1 MLVVI
6 KYCQW
11 EYKFMKKV
19 LYSIILFLVV
29 VLFVFVVLFFN
40 MLNKK
45 NLEITLLQQQ
55 VTNVSQN
62 SALDKELQECM
73 AKENYT
79 TTGMSKCVEEQS
91 ISLENEVTHK
101 VQLLNTKLPNDK
113 LFLLQNS
120 QNKWIEYKKAELLLV
135 QAVLQQR
142 DGTINTNISSGD
154 NFKFL
159 QRRVDDLSSYLF
171 DLGE

>member
-1 MLVVI
+1 
-6 KYCQW
+6 
-11 EYKFMKKV
+11 MKKV

-29 VLFVFVVLFFN
+29 VLFVLVVLFFN

-55 VTNVSQN
+55 VTNISQN

-79 TTGMSKCVEEQS
+79 TAGMSKCVDEQS
-91 ISLENEVTHK
+91 ISLEKEITHK
-101 VQLLNTKLPNDK
+101 VQLLNTKLPKDK

-142 DGTINTNISSGD
+142 DGTINTNLSSGD

-159 QRRVDDLSSYLF
+159 QRRVDDLSAYLF
-171 DLGE
+171 NLGE

>member
-1 MLVVI
+1 
-6 KYCQW
+6 
-11 EYKFMKKV
+11 MKKV

-29 VLFVFVVLFFN
+29 VLFVLVVLFFN

-79 TTGMSKCVEEQS
+79 TTGMSK
-91 ISLENEVTHK
+91 
-101 VQLLNTKLPNDK
+101 
-113 LFLLQNS
+113 
-120 QNKWIEYKKAELLLV
+120 
-135 QAVLQQR
+135 
-142 DGTINTNISSGD
+142 
-154 NFKFL
+154 
-159 QRRVDDLSSYLF
+159 
-171 DLGE
+171 

>member
-1 MLVVI
+1 
-6 KYCQW
+6 
-11 EYKFMKKV
+11 MKKV

-79 TTGMSKCVEEQS
+79 ATGMSKCVEEQS

-142 DGTINTNISSGD
+142 DGTINTNLSSGD

-171 DLGE
+171 YLE

>member
-1 MLVVI
+1 
-6 KYCQW
+6 
-11 EYKFMKKV
+11 MKKV

-142 DGTINTNISSGD
+142 DCTINTNLSSGD